1 MHNDQDFQMGLARVK
16 SQIRTAL
23 ADVNFRNGH
32 DSNRCNNCS
41 INVYPL
47 PVLLNN
53 GLAGVDRIKVGIPID
68 SQVSDWQAFL
78 SNLKKSPIGVHGRAV
93 KVKDKNSG
101 VTMEF
106 FVWPGPNTS
115 VIYLEFNPSRY
126 RDPNGYS
133 LVHPNEIKSILTE
146 VIQTYFSNGLAVPTF
161 MINANG
167 VIDKLNWNPSW
178 KSEITLSR
186 LDASIDFRITDP
198 YFSPILLSGIRAKY
212 SHGTYIAYNDGQA
225 NSWSNI
231 LKSQDGRMTFYN
243 KHEQTKKVGIN
254 QVAPLG
260 SYRFEYRMELR
271 HLSRNHI
278 HTLADLSEDRFEAA
292 LRSGWNLS
300 NLSLPLIKEG
310 GWKEL
315 IRGSALANQEKAELI
330 GFLEEDDLGN
340 DLMFPDQYRK
350 QMRAKARSIGITF
363 KKNLEDQSQTIF
375 KLDIDS
381 GDLIEE

>member
-1 MHNDQDFQMGLARVK
+1 
-16 SQIRTAL
+16 
-23 ADVNFRNGH
+23 
-32 DSNRCNNCS
+32 
-41 INVYPL
+41 
-47 PVLLNN
+47 
-53 GLAGVDRIKVGIPID
+53 
-68 SQVSDWQAFL
+68 
-78 SNLKKSPIGVHGRAV
+78 
-93 KVKDKNSG
+93 
-101 VTMEF
+101 
-106 FVWPGPNTS
+106 
-115 VIYLEFNPSRY
+115 
-126 RDPNGYS
+126 
-133 LVHPNEIKSILTE
+133 
-146 VIQTYFSNGLAVPTF
+146 
-161 MINANG
+161 
-167 VIDKLNWNPSW
+167 
-178 KSEITLSR
+178 
-186 LDASIDFRITDP
+186 
-198 YFSPILLSGIRAKY
+198 
-212 SHGTYIAYNDGQA
+212 
-225 NSWSNI
+225 
-231 LKSQDGRMTFYN
+231 MTFYN

-260 SYRFEYRMELR
+260 SYRFEYRVELR